1 MSLLNACVW
10 FFKRSNGSWRI
21 GRAIGA
27 LSLFIVSAVQAAN
40 RDDEVAAGAHSIEV
54 YRCDFGE
61 AADTN
66 FDFWPDGWT
75 RLRGPGY
82 PQYLKIGIIE
92 ETLSPA
98 QGDAPTSPEAP
109 QVRHCLQIK
118 LDGGS
123 ALVSTPPA
131 AVAPR
136 FSYVVDANARTKGLH
151 HDIVS
156 LTLSFLDENKQILQ
170 EVESARLTGTTGWTP
185 LKIGPIAPA
194 SELAR
199 FAVLTFHVRPRE
211 REDLRGEV
219 CLSDLRLSRL
229 PQLTLRA
236 EGPQQLY
243 LVREPIKV
251 TTDISGMSAHDNQV
265 VFELVDAHGNV
276 LTEQKQ
282 TLETN
287 VLPVIGDK
295 GSLTASS
302 SWSPPVPGPGFYR
315 VNVSMV
321 GEDGLSLKRSITLA
335 VVEPKSAPEHGD
347 FGWTLPD
354 GEKPLDFGPLT
365 TVLSQAGVSW
375 VKFPAWYNDN
385 DQSRAD
391 RLAWFAERLGQGGI
405 EMVGLLD
412 QPPPSQAKLFG
423 ATTRL
428 PIAMIFTD
436 RDVWEPA
443 LDPLMMR
450 LSLKVHWWQFGADDD
465 TSYVGMPNLA
475 AKISELKKSMD
486 RYGQASHL
494 AVVWQPTKPAPPAEN
509 ASWSVLSYTDRLEP
523 APDTNEVKSLT
534 AEQISQQF
542 GSPEA
547 TLGRRWL
554 SLTPLP
560 QSGND
565 TSLRVSDLLRRMIA
579 AKSSGIEVTFIP
591 RPFDDEVGLFN
602 ADGSPGELFL
612 PWRTTAL
619 AISGREHLGAFRLPR
634 NSTNH
639 VFAGKKDA
647 VMVLWND
654 HNVREHAYLGENVQ
668 RVDLWGR
675 QTPLPVETIDGI
687 RQQVIEVGPEPII
700 LSGVNV
706 AIVRWCMGFEFA
718 QTTLESV
725 FGRDQPVAYRF
736 RNTFDSSISG
746 EMTLTSPTLWD
757 TPPQPQRFRMA
768 AGEERKD
775 SFPLPLKP
783 DADSG
788 AQKVRIDFK
797 VIADDEFRF
806 SIFRTLTVGLDEI
819 TVELDTHLEESG
831 ELVVKA
837 HVTNHTTRGVSFR
850 ATVFAPER
858 RRQQQLLSI
867 PAPERATAI
876 YRFPDGKALLGH
888 DLRLRLEELGGSRVL
903 NNHVKAEE

>member
-1 MSLLNACVW
+1 MFSPLKKKWFVSLLAVA
-10 FFKRSNGSWRI
+10 GSVV
-21 GRAIGA
+21 
-27 LSLFIVSAVQAAN
+27 IVSALYAAN
-40 RDDEVAAGAHSIEV
+40 RDDVAAGAHSIEV
-54 YRCDFGE
+54 YRCDFDE
-61 AADTN
+61 AADRN

-82 PQYLKIGIIE
+82 PQYLKIGIVE
-92 ETLSPA
+92 ESMPPVNSNLGTAGGLHS
-98 QGDAPTSPEAP
+98 
-109 QVRHCLQIK
+109 LQIK
-118 LDGGS
+118 LDGGA
-123 ALVSTPPA
+123 ALVSSPPA
-131 AVAPR
+131 AIAPR
-136 FSYVVDANARTKGLH
+136 FSYIVEANARAKGLH
-151 HDIVS
+151 HDVVS
-156 LTLSFLDENKQILQ
+156 LTLSFLDESKQVLQ
-170 EVESARLTGTTGWTP
+170 EIESARLTGTTNWTP
-185 LKIGPIAPA
+185 LTIGPIAPA
-194 SELAR
+194 SEKAR

-219 CLSDLRLSRL
+219 CLSGLRLSRL

-236 EGPQQLY
+236 EGSQQLF
-243 LVREPIKV
+243 LLEEPIKV

-265 VFELVDAHGNV
+265 VFELVDAYGKV
-276 LTEQKQ
+276 LNEQKQ

-287 VLPVIGDK
+287 APAKTADK
-295 GSLTASS
+295 SSLTASS
-302 SWSPPVPGPGFYR
+302 SWLPPVPGPGFYR

-335 VVEPKSAPEHGD
+335 VVEPQSAPDRGD

-365 TVLSQAGVSW
+365 TILSQAGISW
-375 VKFPAWYNDN
+375 VKFPAWYNDQ
-385 DQSRAD
+385 DQARAD

-436 RDVWEPA
+436 RDIWEPA

-465 TSYVGMPNLA
+465 TSYVGMPNLS
-475 AKISELKKSMD
+475 AKIGELKKSMD
-486 RYGQASHL
+486 RYGQSSHL
-494 AVVWQPTKPAPPAEN
+494 AVVWQPNKQAPPADN
-509 ASWSVLSYTDRLEP
+509 ASWSVLSYTDQTEP
-523 APDTNEVKSLT
+523 APDTNEAKSLT
-534 AEQISQQF
+534 AEQITQQF
-542 GSPEA
+542 GSAEA
-547 TLGRRWL
+547 RLGRRWL

-560 QSGND
+560 QTNND
-565 TSLRVSDLLRRMIA
+565 TTVRVSDLLRRMIA
-579 AKSSGIEVTFIP
+579 AKSSGVDVTFIP
-591 RPFDDEVGLFN
+591 RPFHDEVGLFN
-602 ADGSPGELFL
+602 ADGSPSELFL

-619 AISGREHLGAFRLPR
+619 AISGREHLGALRLPR

-675 QTPLPVETIDGI
+675 HSPLPVETIDGI
-687 RQQVIEVGPEPII
+687 RQQVIEVGPEPVF
-700 LSGVNV
+700 LSGINV
-706 AIVRWCMGFEFA
+706 GIVRWCMGFEFA

-725 FGRDQPVAYRF
+725 FGREQPVAYRF
-736 RNTFDSSISG
+736 RNTFDTAVSG

-757 TPPQPQRFRMA
+757 APPTPQRFRLT
-768 AGEERKD
+768 AGEERKE
-775 SFPLPLKP
+775 SFPLLLKA

-788 AQKVRIDFK
+788 PQKVRIDFT
-797 VIADDEFRF
+797 VMADDEIRF
-806 SIFRTLTVGLDEI
+806 SIYRTLTVGLDEI
-819 TVELDTHLEESG
+819 TVELDTHLEQTG
-831 ELVVKA
+831 ELIVKA
-837 HVTNHTTRGVSFR
+837 HVTNHTTRPVMFR

-858 RRQQQLLSI
+858 RRQQQVLAV
-867 PAPERATAI
+867 PAPERVTAL
-876 YRFPDGKALLGH
+876 YRFPDGKALLGQ

-903 NNHVKAEE
+903 NNHIKAVE